1 MGVVQLDAYVL
12 VLRGRDCLALI
23 DGLSTNKVEGTCTT
37 VFTTSVAK
45 VIDMVDV
52 IDKGDFIALV
62 GHGPYK
68 NTLIEHITQR
78 ILGQD
83 VTIGDASSSNLVYLS
98 TEEIEVPENVTMF
111 NSFRGWVIV
120 APSTMNIEVTMT
132 IADYDE
138 YRVENMI
145 PLQGKEITQN
155 IHPLACGLGDLV
167 HESKGCY
174 IGQEILARMR
184 SRGRQGK
191 QLVRV
196 SNPVVDATTIGK
208 THSLAIRRM
217 K

>member
-12 VLRGRDCLALI
+12 ILRGKDAISLVN
-23 DGLSTNKVEGTCTT
+23 GLSTNMIEGNCTT
-37 VFTTSVAK
+37 IFTTTAAK

-52 IDKGDFIALV
+52 IDKGGFIALV

-68 NTLIEHITQR
+68 ESLIQHISQR

-83 VTIGDASSSNLVYLS
+83 VTIADASSSNMVYLS
-98 TEEIEVPENVTMF
+98 TEVIDVPENVTIIET
-111 NSFRGWVIV
+111 FRGWIIV
-120 APSTMNIEVTMT
+120 APKGVTIEITMSNS
-132 IADYDE
+132 DFDE
-138 YRVENMI
+138 YRVEKML

-191 QLVRV
+191 QLVRIT
-196 SNPVVDATTIGK
+196 NPVDDATTIGK
-208 THSLAIRRM
+208 SHSLAIRRIE
-217 K
+217 

>member
-12 VLRGRDCLALI
+12 ILRGKDSLTLI
-23 DGLSTNKVEGTCTT
+23 DGLSTNRIEGTCTT
-37 VFTTSVAK
+37 IFTTSVAK
-45 VIDMVDV
+45 IIDMVDV
-52 IDKGDFIALV
+52 IDKGNFIALV

-98 TEEIEVPENVTMF
+98 TEDIEVPENVTKF
-111 NSFRGWVIV
+111 NSFRGWIIV
-120 APSTMNIEVTMT
+120 APSSTNIEVTMT
-132 IADYDE
+132 IEDYDE
-138 YRVENMI
+138 YRVEHLF

-191 QLVRV
+191 QLVRI

-208 THSLAIRRM
+208 THSLAIRRI